1 MKILLIFYYYN
12 FLYKATTIKVIMPIV
27 LGNSNI
33 SYKENKSS
41 INPYNALLFKNQKVG
56 IGVDINSVLN
66 HSLEVNGDINISSN
80 SKYIIN
86 NANFGYSNLD
96 HKLSAG
102 TNISIDADF
111 KINNTYTLPIASSSV
126 IGGIRVGSNLSID
139 ANGFLSTPSYTLQ
152 IASGA
157 VMGGVRVG
165 NNLSIDANGIL
176 STPIPTLYILPT
188 ASDTVIGGVRVGTNL
203 SIDAN
208 GFLSTH
214 VPYTLPT
221 ASSSVIGGVKVGS
234 NLSIDASGILS
245 APTPYTL
252 PTSSVSIIGGVKVGN
267 NLSIDANGIL
277 SAPTPYTLPTSSEYV
292 IGGVKV
298 GSNLSIDA
306 NGFLS
311 TPSYTLPTS
320 SVSII
325 GGVKVGSNLSI
336 DANGILSAPPPYT
349 LPTAPTATIAFT
361 ATFSDNSPSTHEPIG
376 TNERYMIFT
385 TTDINYTFTVPN
397 GGINCDI
404 LLVGGGGGGGNHGG
418 AGGGGDV
425 IYKTNVTLP
434 AGNCVVF
441 VGNGGNG
448 GIGDY
453 NRGGDGYTSSIT
465 STNASFISLFA
476 AGGGGGGS
484 YNQTPGTTPTA
495 GSVIDGNYSSGG
507 GGGGGAG
514 GIGGG
519 NSGGTGNSVSGNGGS
534 NNSQNKGGGG
544 GGAVGNGLDASDSGA
559 GNGGSGLSSTIIG
572 TVSTYGGG
580 GGGGTWSGGT
590 GGSGVDNGGN
600 GGAYLV
606 YQVAG
611 TANSGGGGG
620 GGGHWATNNNGV
632 AGGSGIVIIRYR
644 AFIYSTFIGG
654 IRVGNNLSI
663 TGGVLSA
670 PTPYT
675 LPTASSSA
683 IGGIRVGSNLSI
695 DAGGILSTHTP
706 YTLPTASDTIIGSVK
721 VDGTTIAINTGVI
734 SYTGGIAQWGTSGNN
749 IHNTNTLNV
758 GIGTTNP
765 QSRLHIYNNISGST
779 SLNINNIGTGSSVI
793 ELRKGDVD
801 DAYSDFKIGNYDGDF
816 FVKSSINGID
826 SDYIKML
833 GTNGAIYNFNNS
845 LNWTQTSDRRIKE
858 NIEIASYDKCYE
870 NIDKLELNSFNYIK
884 EFKTGNQDT
893 NQLGFIAQEIED
905 IFPKSVFTNSYNSD
919 ELNIPDMLS
928 IDIGQINYALYGAA
942 KKLIKMNN
950 DKELR
955 LKRLEKILDIR
966 RETHSNLRN

>member
-126 IGGIRVGSNLSID
+126 IGGIIVGSNLSID
-139 ANGFLSTPSYTLQ
+139 ANGFLSTPSYTLP

-188 ASDTVIGGVRVGTNL
+188 ASDTVIGGVRVGNNLSIDANGFLSTHVPYTLPTASSSVIGGVKVGTNL

-277 SAPTPYTLPTSSEYV
+277 SAPTPYTLPIASDTV
-292 IGGVKV
+292 
-298 GSNLSIDA
+298 
-306 NGFLS
+306 
-311 TPSYTLPTS
+311 
-320 SVSII
+320 I

-336 DANGILSAPPPYT
+336 DANGILSTPTPYTLPIASGAVMGGVRVGNNLSIDASGILSAPPPYT
-349 LPTAPTATIAFT
+349 LPT
-361 ATFSDNSPSTHEPIG
+361 
-376 TNERYMIFT
+376 
-385 TTDINYTFTVPN
+385 
-397 GGINCDI
+397 
-404 LLVGGGGGGGNHGG
+404 
-418 AGGGGDV
+418 
-425 IYKTNVTLP
+425 
-434 AGNCVVF
+434 
-441 VGNGGNG
+441 
-448 GIGDY
+448 
-453 NRGGDGYTSSIT
+453 SSE
-465 STNASFISLFA
+465 
-476 AGGGGGGS
+476 
-484 YNQTPGTTPTA
+484 Y
-495 GSVIDGNYSSGG
+495 V
-507 GGGGGAG
+507 
-514 GIGGG
+514 IGG
-519 NSGGTGNSVSGNGGS
+519 V
-534 NNSQNKGGGG
+534 K
-544 GGAVGNGLDASDSGA
+544 
-559 GNGGSGLSSTIIG
+559 
-572 TVSTYGGG
+572 
-580 GGGGTWSGGT
+580 
-590 GGSGVDNGGN
+590 
-600 GGAYLV
+600 
-606 YQVAG
+606 
-611 TANSGGGGG
+611 
-620 GGGHWATNNNGV
+620 
-632 AGGSGIVIIRYR
+632 
-644 AFIYSTFIGG
+644 
-654 IRVGNNLSI
+654 VGNNLSI

-779 SLNINNIGTGSSVI
+779 SLNINNIGPGSSVI

-884 EFKTGNQDT
+884 EFKTGNRDT

-966 RETHSNLRN
+966 RETMQP